1 MKPIIPALLLVIH
14 LSGISAQETGP
25 DDDFL
30 VTKGR
35 IFTTLTFS
43 LDQRKAENED
53 QLLRYVIDQNRVD
66 YRVVGSAGYA
76 ILDNL
81 TLGLGMG
88 FGKQRQDITYE
99 DDSGQEI
106 TSNRLQQG
114 LSIVPTMRAY
124 VPLGNG
130 RLQILVQTELG
141 LTFGESLERVFYTND
156 VDKIEGKFFEG
167 RLGVSPGALLFFDR
181 NWAFEITV
189 GLAGLSTRVEEEV
202 TNDNESNRTRI
213 VQTGIDLQ
221 INLLRLNLGVAYYL

>member
-106 TSNRLQQG
+106 TSSRLQQG